1 MRGTKRNTAAVLLA
15 VGLAIGGVATTTSS
29 AGGAPAPTKAEEHC
43 VIRVT
48 QRDADGRMH
57 TTDPECAA
65 TRGAA
70 LRSAG
75 VTTLADWAIGVHF
88 DGANL
93 TGSSLTVMGAD
104 CTGGWLNLPAGWS
117 NRVSSTSHGCARIRH
132 FDGYWLVSPSEDT
145 VWPGGNLGLL
155 NNRPSSIQYLP

>member
-1 MRGTKRNTAAVLLA
+1 MRGTKRNVAAAVLAAGLV
-15 VGLAIGGVATTTSS
+15 VGGGAASTSA
-29 AGGAPAPTKAEEHC
+29 AGGAPTAARAEEHC

-48 QRDADGRMH
+48 QRDPDGRLH
-57 TTDPECAA
+57 TTEPECAS
-65 TRGAA
+65 TRGSA

-75 VTTLADWAIGVHF
+75 VTALADWAIGVHF

-93 TGSSLTVMGAD
+93 TGSSLTVLGAD

-117 NRVSSTSHGCARIRH
+117 NRISSTSHGCPRIRH
-132 FDGYWLVSPSEDT
+132 WDGFWLVSPSEDT

-155 NNRPSSIQYLP
+155 NNKPSSIQYLP